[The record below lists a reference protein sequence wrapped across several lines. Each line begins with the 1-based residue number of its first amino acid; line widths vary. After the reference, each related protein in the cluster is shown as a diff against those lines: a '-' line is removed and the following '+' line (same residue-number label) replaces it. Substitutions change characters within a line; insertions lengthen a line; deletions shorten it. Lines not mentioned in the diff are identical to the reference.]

1 MGQME
6 KANTKSPQHTGQLQN
21 AEQLQYAGQ
30 LQQADQR
37 QVDDFM
43 RFRQTQQ
50 DTSNLRQLVYSF
62 LEKEQSQPPD
72 MLQVEKLEHKL
83 KERMAADERARQLE
97 QSKQQQQSQRMLV
110 LPDSKTHYEPVQSR
124 PRSEQFGQP
133 RQEQQQQQQQQQPQQ
148 RPQDEQQ
155 QQ

>member
-1 MGQME
+1 MDQME
-6 KANTKSPQHTGQLQN
+6 KANTKSPQYTGELQH

-30 LQQADQR
+30 LQQADQQ

-62 LEKEQSQPPD
+62 LEREQSQRPE
-72 MLQVEKLEHKL
+72 MLQVEKLELKL
-83 KERMAADERARQLE
+83 KERMAADERVRQLE
-97 QSKQQQQSQRMLV
+97 QSKQQQQSQRVLV

-133 RQEQQQQQQQQQPQQ
+133 RQEQQQQQQQPQQ